1 MDHGLRSH
9 LASIQIP
16 SKGGKKEYNLMKMKF
31 NFLGGA
37 DIVGRM
43 AMSMEGDGKT
53 MLMEYG
59 VSPTKPPEYPLPVPG
74 KIDHMFLTHSHLDH
88 CGMVPA
94 VCGKQ
99 NCELFTTPLS
109 AEISE
114 LMMYDSLK
122 IAKAEGYPIPYS
134 QQDIEMTMKH
144 VVPLAFE
151 DTIEL
156 GNIDVTLHSAGHVP
170 GAAMFEFKADSSTLY
185 TGDIHT
191 EDQKLVLGARPR
203 DCKNLFIEG
212 TYGGRNHPPKE
223 DTINAFVAKIDE
235 VIDRGGIVIIPCFAV
250 GRTQE
255 IMLLLKNLGYEMWVD
270 GMGRSVTNLFLDYPE
285 YIRNAKSLKA
295 AKRTFNEI
303 RNNAS
308 RKKAVGGQIIVTT
321 GGMLDGGPV
330 LTYLRTLKDN
340 PKNAILLVGYQAEDT
355 NGRMLMEQG
364 CINLDGEIVKVSCEV
379 QKFDFSAH
387 AGHDQIVQFI
397 RECDPE
403 NIVIMHSET
412 RELFLPDL
420 EDYNVI
426 LPQPN
431 VPFELDI

>member
-1 MDHGLRSH
+1 
-9 LASIQIP
+9 
-16 SKGGKKEYNLMKMKF
+16 MKMKC

-43 AMSMEGDGKT
+43 AMTMEVDGKT
-53 MLMEYG
+53 MLVEYG
-59 VSPTKPPEYPLPVPG
+59 ISPTKPPEYPLPIPG
-74 KIDHMFLTHSHLDH
+74 KIDHVFLTHSHLDH
-88 CGMVPA
+88 CGMIPA

-99 NCELFTTPLS
+99 NCELFTTPLT
-109 AEISE
+109 AEIAE
-114 LMMYDSLK
+114 RMMYDSLK
-122 IAKAEGYPIPYS
+122 IAKAEGYPQPYT
-134 QQDIEMTMKH
+134 QKDIETTMKH
-144 VVPLAFE
+144 VVPLTFD

-156 GNIDVTLHSAGHVP
+156 GKVDVTFRSAGHVP
-170 GAAMFEFKADSSTLY
+170 GATMFEFQGEEGSTIY
-185 TGDIHT
+185 SGDIHT

-203 DCKNLFIEG
+203 DCRNLFIEG

-223 DTINAFVAKIDE
+223 DTINAFIAKIDE
-235 VIDRGGIVIIPCFAV
+235 VIDRGGRVIIPCFAV

-295 AKRTFNEI
+295 AKKTFNEV
-303 RNNAS
+303 RSSAM
-308 RKKAVGGQIIVTT
+308 RRKAVEGQIIVTT

-330 LTYLRTLKDN
+330 LTYLRTLKDD

-355 NGRMLMEQG
+355 NGRMLMEKG
-364 CINLDGEIVKVSCEV
+364 CIDLDGEIVNVACEV

-387 AGHDQIVQFI
+387 AGHDQIVEFI
-397 RECDPE
+397 RACDPE
-403 NIVIMHSET
+403 NVIIMHSET

-426 LPQPN
+426 LPKPN
-431 VPFELDI
+431 EPFELDI

>member
-1 MDHGLRSH
+1 
-9 LASIQIP
+9 
-16 SKGGKKEYNLMKMKF
+16 MKMKF

-43 AMSMEGDGKT
+43 AMTMEGDGKT
-53 MLMEYG
+53 MLVEYG
-59 VSPTKPPEYPLPVPG
+59 ISPTKPPEYPLPVPG
-74 KIDHMFLTHSHLDH
+74 KIDHAFLTHSHLDH
-88 CGMVPA
+88 CGMIPA

-99 NCELFTTPLS
+99 NCELFTTPLT
-109 AEISE
+109 AEIAE
-114 LMMYDSLK
+114 LMMFDSLK
-122 IAKAEGYPIPYS
+122 IAKAEGYPQPYT
-134 QQDIEMTMKH
+134 QRDIETTMKH
-144 VVPLAFE
+144 VVPITFE

-156 GNIDVTLHSAGHVP
+156 GNIDVTFRSAGHVP
-170 GAAMFEFKADSSTLY
+170 GATMFEFQGDNSTIY
-185 TGDIHT
+185 SGDIHT

-223 DTINAFVAKIDE
+223 ETINAFIAKIDE
-235 VIDRGGIVIIPCFAV
+235 VIDRGGRVIIPCFAV

-270 GMGRSVTNLFLDYPE
+270 GMGRSVTNLFLEYPE
-285 YIRNAKSLKA
+285 YIRNSKSLKA
-295 AKRTFNEI
+295 AKRTFNEV
-303 RNNAS
+303 RNS
-308 RKKAVGGQIIVTT
+308 SMRKKAVQGQIIVTT

-330 LTYLRTLKDN
+330 LTYLKTLKDD

-355 NGRMLMEQG
+355 NGRMLMEKG
-364 CINLDGEIVKVSCEV
+364 CIDLDGEIVNVACEV

-387 AGHDQIVQFI
+387 AGHDQIVEFI
-397 RECDPE
+397 KACDPE
-403 NIVIMHSET
+403 NVIIMHSET

-426 LPQPN
+426 LPQVN

>member
-1 MDHGLRSH
+1 
-9 LASIQIP
+9 
-16 SKGGKKEYNLMKMKF
+16 MKMKF

-37 DIVGRM
+37 NIVGRM
-43 AMSMEGDGKT
+43 AMTMEGDGKR
-53 MLMEYG
+53 MLMECG
-59 VSPTKPPEYPLPVPG
+59 VSPTKPPEYPLPVEG

-88 CGMVPA
+88 CGYVPA
-94 VCGKQ
+94 VCGKN

-122 IAKAEGYPIPYS
+122 IAKAEGYPAPYT
-134 QQDIEMTMKH
+134 QKDIEVTMDH
-144 VVPLAFE
+144 VVPLTFE

-170 GAAMFEFKADSSTLY
+170 GAAMFEFQGDSSMLY

-203 DCKNLFIEG
+203 DCKTLFIEG
-212 TYGGRNHPPKE
+212 TYAGRNHPPKE
-223 DTINAFVAKIDE
+223 ETISKFIAKIDE

-303 RNNAS
+303 RTS
-308 RKKAVGGQIIVTT
+308 SDRKKAVKGPIIVTT

-330 LTYLRTLKDN
+330 LTYLRTLKDD
-340 PKNAILLVGYQAEDT
+340 PKNAILLVGYQADDT
-355 NGRMLMEQG
+355 NGRMLMDKG
-364 CINLDGEIVKVSCEV
+364 CIDLDGEIVKVACEV

-397 RECDPE
+397 RDCDPE
-403 NIVIMHSET
+403 TVVFMHSEN

-420 EDYNVI
+420 EGDYKII
-426 LPQPN
+426 LPMPN
-431 VPFELDI
+431 EPFELDI

>member
-1 MDHGLRSH
+1 
-9 LASIQIP
+9 
-16 SKGGKKEYNLMKMKF
+16 MKMKF

-43 AMSMEGDGKT
+43 AMTMEGDGKT
-53 MLMEYG
+53 MLVEYG
-59 VSPTKPPEYPLPVPG
+59 ISPTKPPEYPLPVPG
-74 KIDHMFLTHSHLDH
+74 KIDHAFLTHSHLDH
-88 CGMVPA
+88 CGMIPA
-94 VCGKQ
+94 VCGRQ
-99 NCELFTTPLS
+99 NCELFTTPLT
-109 AEISE
+109 AEIAE

-122 IAKAEGYPIPYS
+122 IAKAEGYPQPYT
-134 QQDIEMTMKH
+134 QRDIETTMKH
-144 VVPLAFE
+144 VVPLTFD

-156 GNIDVTLHSAGHVP
+156 GNIDVTFRSAGHVP
-170 GAAMFEFKADSSTLY
+170 GATMFEFQGDNSTIY
-185 TGDIHT
+185 SGDIHT

-223 DTINAFVAKIDE
+223 ETINAFIAKIDE
-235 VIDRGGIVIIPCFAV
+235 VIDRGGRVIIPCFAV

-270 GMGRSVTNLFLDYPE
+270 GMGRSVTNLFLEYPE

-295 AKRTFNEI
+295 AKRTFNEV
-303 RNNAS
+303 RNS
-308 RKKAVGGQIIVTT
+308 SMRKKAVQGQIIVTT

-330 LTYLRTLKDN
+330 LTYLRTLKDD
-340 PKNAILLVGYQAEDT
+340 PKNAILLVGYQADDT
-355 NGRMLMEQG
+355 NGRMLMEKG
-364 CINLDGEIVKVSCEV
+364 CIDLDGEIVNVACEV

-387 AGHDQIVQFI
+387 AGHDQIVEFI
-397 RECDPE
+397 KACDPE
-403 NIVIMHSET
+403 NVIIMHSET

-426 LPQPN
+426 LPQVN

>member
-1 MDHGLRSH
+1 
-9 LASIQIP
+9 
-16 SKGGKKEYNLMKMKF
+16 MKMKF

-37 DIVGRM
+37 NIVGRM
-43 AMSMEGDGKT
+43 AMTIEGDGKR

-59 VSPTKPPEYPLPVPG
+59 ISPTKPPEYPLPPTG
-74 KIDHMFLTHSHLDH
+74 KIDHVFLTHSHLDH
-88 CGMVPA
+88 CGLVPA

-99 NCELFTTPLS
+99 DCELFTTPLT

-122 IAKAEGYPIPYS
+122 IAKAEGYPQPYTS
-134 QQDIEMTMKH
+134 EDIEKTMKH
-144 VVPLAFE
+144 VIPLTFE

-156 GNIDVTLHSAGHVP
+156 GKLDVTLHSAGHVP
-170 GAAMFEFKADSSTLY
+170 GAAMFEFKGDNSTIY
-185 TGDIHT
+185 SGDIHT

-223 DTINAFVAKIDE
+223 DTINAFIAKIDE

-270 GMGRSVTNLFLDYPE
+270 GMGRSVTNMFLDYPE

-303 RNNAS
+303 KNNS
-308 RKKAVGGQIIVTT
+308 MRKKAVGGQIIVTT

-330 LTYLRTLKDN
+330 LTYLRTLKDS

-355 NGRMLMEQG
+355 NGRMLMEQS
-364 CINLDGEIVKVSCEV
+364 CINLDGEIVKVECEV

-387 AGHDQIVQFI
+387 AGHNQIVQFI
-397 RECDPE
+397 KDCDPE
-403 NIVIMHSET
+403 NVIIMHSET

-426 LPQPN
+426 LPELN
-431 VPFELDI
+431 KPFELDV

>member
-1 MDHGLRSH
+1 
-9 LASIQIP
+9 
-16 SKGGKKEYNLMKMKF
+16 MKMKF

-43 AMSMEGDGKT
+43 AMTIEGDNKT
-53 MLMEYG
+53 MLVEYG
-59 VSPTKPPEYPLPVPG
+59 ISPTKPPQYPLPVPG
-74 KIDHMFLTHSHLDH
+74 KIDHIFLTHSHLDH

-122 IAKAEGYPIPYS
+122 IAKAEGYPEPY
-134 QQDIEMTMKH
+134 QAADIERTMQH
-144 VVPLAFE
+144 VVPLTFE

-156 GNIDVTLHSAGHVP
+156 GHLDVTLHSAGHVP
-170 GAAMFEFKADSSTLY
+170 GATMFEFKGDNSTLY

-191 EDQKLVLGARPR
+191 EDQKLVLGARPL

-223 DTINAFVAKIDE
+223 DTINAFIAKIDE
-235 VIDRGGIVIIPCFAV
+235 VIDRGGIVIVPVFAV

-285 YIRNAKSLKA
+285 YIRNAKSLRA
-295 AKRTFNEI
+295 AKRTFNEV
-303 RNNAS
+303 RNAGS
-308 RKKAVGGQIIVTT
+308 RKQAVKGQIIVTT

-330 LTYLRTLKDN
+330 LSYLHTLKDN
-340 PKNAILLVGYQAEDT
+340 PKNAILLVGYQADDT
-355 NGRMLMEQG
+355 NGRMLMDQG
-364 CINLDGEIVKVSCEV
+364 CINLDGEVVKVACEV

-397 RECDPE
+397 RDCDPE
-403 NIVIMHSET
+403 NVIFMHSET

-420 EDYNVI
+420 QDDYHVM
-426 LPQPN
+426 LPEVN
-431 VPFELDI
+431 KPFELDV